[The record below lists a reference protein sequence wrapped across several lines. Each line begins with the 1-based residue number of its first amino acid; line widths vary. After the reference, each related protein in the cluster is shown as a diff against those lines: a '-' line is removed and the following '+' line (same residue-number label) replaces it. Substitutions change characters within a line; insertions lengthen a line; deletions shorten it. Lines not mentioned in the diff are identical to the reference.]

1 MFPKRGFHN
10 HPPYRG
16 QKLVMINYSY
26 TINLLG
32 TPRQEMLYELGLN
45 SEEITFILS
54 LRRREELLGLD
65 C

>member
-1 MFPKRGFHN
+1 
-10 HPPYRG
+10 
-16 QKLVMINYSY
+16 MINYSY
-26 TINLLG
+26 TINSSENS
-32 TPRQEMLYELGLN
+32 RQEILYELGLN